1 MGGAFR
7 LERARTDWQKSSV
20 MNEKKI
26 YSDASDRVTIVC
38 DHCGKT
44 KAVDVSSFKHIKRA
58 LKIRCACHHEF
69 RVFVEVKRFHRKKTA
84 FTGEY
89 EIIKST
95 TPLFI
100 KKDDILIEDLS
111 RTGVGMRTK
120 RHHKLKADDIDKQQ
134 TEIQRRAVIR
144 NVKDD
149 YIGAEFL
156 NADGYDH
163 ANRLLGFYLMSR

>member
-1 MGGAFR
+1 
-7 LERARTDWQKSSV
+7 

-26 YSDASDRVTIVC
+26 YPDASDRATIVC
-38 DHCGKT
+38 DHCGET

-58 LKIRCACHHEF
+58 LKIRCVCHHEF
-69 RVFVEVKRFHRKKTA
+69 RVFVEVRKFHRKKTA

-95 TPLFI
+95 TQFFV

-120 RHHKLKADDIDKQQ
+120 RNHKLKADDIIMIRFILDDKQH
-134 TEIQRRAVIR
+134 TEIQRRAVIK
-144 NVKDD
+144 NVKDA

-156 NADGYDH
+156 DADGYDQ

>member
-1 MGGAFR
+1 
-7 LERARTDWQKSSV
+7 
-20 MNEKKI
+20 MNEKKV
-26 YSDASDRVTIVC
+26 YPDASDRATIVC
-38 DHCGKT
+38 DQCGKT
-44 KAVDVSSFKHIKRA
+44 KAVDVSSFKHIKRS

-69 RVFVEVKRFHRKKTA
+69 RVFVEVRKFHRKKTA

-95 TPLFI
+95 VQLFV

-111 RTGVGMRTK
+111 RKGVGIRTK
-120 RHHKLKADDIDKQQ
+120 RNHKLKIDDTIMIRFLLDDKQH

-144 NVKDD
+144 NVRDD

-156 NADGYDH
+156 DADGYDQ
-163 ANRLLGFYLMSR
+163 ANRLLGFYLMSSN